1 MRLKEDVLGGPSAPC
16 SFHAWAE
23 WWVELTGF
31 RNSSYRRFRNFRS
44 TSTLPLPTRDANVLP
59 HYMQR
64 GIAPHANL
72 PEFAD
77 SDVRTPCSRRKPGR
91 KPGATELRLIYI
103 HRVFVW
109 FCGHEESHS
118 LQHLI
123 YLRCLLPHRC
133 GMCYRQEPTP
143 HARPKGLLDLAK
155 NVLENRCRDYCID
168 IRCKLVQ

>member
-44 TSTLPLPTRDANVLP
+44 TSTLLLPTRDANVLP

-109 FCGHEESHS
+109 FCGHEESHPAPAP
-118 LQHLI
+118 HLSPVPATSQM
-123 YLRCLLPHRC
+123 RDVLPPRTDSTC
-133 GMCYRQEPTP
+133 TS
-143 HARPKGLLDLAK
+143 
-155 NVLENRCRDYCID
+155 
-168 IRCKLVQ
+168 